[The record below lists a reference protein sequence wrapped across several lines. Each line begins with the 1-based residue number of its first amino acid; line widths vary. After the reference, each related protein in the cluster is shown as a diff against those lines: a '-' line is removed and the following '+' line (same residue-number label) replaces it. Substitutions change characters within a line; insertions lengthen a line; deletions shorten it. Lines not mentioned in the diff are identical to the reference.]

1 MVATQHRTRTLNR
14 LAIAGR
20 VVGNQPQPKS
30 HIRPNLSQFGN
41 DKSLKYTQNHLHRV
55 GSLPSALGKYLIQ
68 GKYKYC
74 STNYNSDNSLN

>member
-55 GSLPSALGKYLIQ
+55 GKFAQCTREMPNIVLPIIILIIH
-68 GKYKYC
+68 
-74 STNYNSDNSLN
+74 